1 MDEEALLRAAGLT
14 MRQACAS
21 DLEALVALRIAAMR
35 DSLERVGRFDETRA
49 RERLTRDFSPQR
61 TTCYLHQEAIVAFA
75 VTAREGQELVLK
87 HLYVHPRFQQRGI
100 GALALSRIIAEAAEE
115 GRPIR
120 LLALKESRA
129 NRFYLANGFRLV
141 GSDQYDNIYIRP
153 LPPLAAGRVSEESE
167 PPE

>member
-1 MDEEALLRAAGLT
+1 MDENALLQAAGLT
-14 MRQACAS
+14 MRQADEG
-21 DLEALVALRIAAMR
+21 DLEELVALRIAAMR
-35 DSLERVGRFDETRA
+35 DSLERVGRFDEKRA
-49 RERLTRDFSPQR
+49 RERLSRDFSPQR
-61 TTCYLHQEAIVAFA
+61 TTCYLHQEAIVAFV

-87 HLYVHPRFQQRGI
+87 HLYVAPRFQQRGI
-100 GALALSRIIAEAAEE
+100 GALALSRVIAEAAEE

-153 LPPLAAGRVSEESE
+153 LPPPGEKHGA
-167 PPE
+167 